1 MVLWRE
7 VISARRVTPSRALR
21 WRANPTKA
29 RRARPCIVC
38 TQGAHMCKFRLSSV
52 SDIYFDIDMHENS
65 HLGLNSLR
73 HGDGHGGDGSFRK
86 VAFRFSGRNQSTC
99 SLMNGYFVGPKT
111 CFDTSIPGVARWM
124 DKGAP
129 GERGEGSAN
138 WVVGGNLL
146 EEE

>member
-1 MVLWRE
+1 
-7 VISARRVTPSRALR
+7 
-21 WRANPTKA
+21 
-29 RRARPCIVC
+29 
-38 TQGAHMCKFRLSSV
+38 
-52 SDIYFDIDMHENS
+52 
-65 HLGLNSLR
+65 
-73 HGDGHGGDGSFRK
+73 
-86 VAFRFSGRNQSTC
+86 
-99 SLMNGYFVGPKT
+99 MNGYFVGPKT

>member
-1 MVLWRE
+1 MDLEMDHFEKW
-7 VISARRVTPSRALR
+7 
-21 WRANPTKA
+21 
-29 RRARPCIVC
+29 
-38 TQGAHMCKFRLSSV
+38 
-52 SDIYFDIDMHENS
+52 
-65 HLGLNSLR
+65 
-73 HGDGHGGDGSFRK
+73 SFASPAEIK
-86 VAFRFSGRNQSTC
+86 VRTC

-124 DKGAP
+124 DKRAP

>member
-1 MVLWRE
+1 M
-7 VISARRVTPSRALR
+7 SKKRRFASPAEIKV
-21 WRANPTKA
+21 
-29 RRARPCIVC
+29 
-38 TQGAHMCKFRLSSV
+38 
-52 SDIYFDIDMHENS
+52 
-65 HLGLNSLR
+65 
-73 HGDGHGGDGSFRK
+73 HG
-86 VAFRFSGRNQSTC
+86 

>member
-1 MVLWRE
+1 M
-7 VISARRVTPSRALR
+7 RVRALC
-21 WRANPTKA
+21 A
-29 RRARPCIVC
+29 RKVRTCASFVFRPCR
-38 TQGAHMCKFRLSSV
+38 TSTST
-52 SDIYFDIDMHENS
+52 SIDMHENS

-73 HGDGHGGDGSFRK
+73 HRDGLGDGSFRK
-86 VAFRFSGRNQSTC
+86 VEFRFSGRNQSTC